1 MMRFV
6 FSVFTRNSYLVFF
19 LFLHLSLHSQE
30 NIPDSIPGKST
41 KVWFKKTIVPAAL
54 IASGFITN
62 YSQYEQNMQN
72 NLQKKASKNAHFY
85 HEDYLQFMPIAELY
99 IADLAGIKSKNH
111 WFDQTKYLGFSN
123 IISAGL
129 TLGLK
134 HLTQKTGPNKL
145 PFSFPSGH
153 TTFAFTNATVLYNE
167 FSETSLLLAYSGYAF
182 ATAAGTLRM
191 VHNEHWFS
199 DVLLGAGIGIMAA
212 HLVYYIEPLK
222 NFNPFL
228 KSDNITLTPLINDS
242 SYGLYVAYRF
252 R

>member
-1 MMRFV
+1 
-6 FSVFTRNSYLVFF
+6 
-19 LFLHLSLHSQE
+19 
-30 NIPDSIPGKST
+30 
-41 KVWFKKTIVPAAL
+41 
-54 IASGFITN
+54 
-62 YSQYEQNMQN
+62 
-72 NLQKKASKNAHFY
+72 
-85 HEDYLQFMPIAELY
+85 MPIAELY

-167 FSETSLLLAYSGYAF
+167 FSESYPLLAYSGYAF
-182 ATAAGTLRM
+182 ATTTGTLRLM
-191 VHNEHWFS
+191 HNEHWLS

-228 KSDNITLTPLINDS
+228 KSENITLTPLIKENR
-242 SYGLYVAYRF
+242 YGLYFGYQF
-252 R
+252 N